1 MATTARWSSW
11 QPEPAAMVNADH
23 QGGGGGEQQQLRASH
38 PFKLTGTPLKVAQA
52 ITAAT
57 GRETHK
63 CLLFTTSP
71 MGVINIVHLILG
83 QVEIFF
89 SQIQGGWC
97 RIL

>member
-23 QGGGGGEQQQLRASH
+23 QGGGGGEQLASH
-38 PFKLTGTPLKVAQA
+38 PFKLTGTPLKVAGHR
-52 ITAAT
+52 AT
-57 GRETHK
+57 GRRLK

-71 MGVINIVHLILG
+71 MGVINIVYLILG